1 MKADPG
7 YFGPD
12 SMMWKVNKE
21 ITVLFGGARALLMHA
36 AHPLIAAGAR
46 QTSFYQRD
54 PWKRLI
60 RTLSLQNS
68 VTFGTKE
75 EADES
80 AHRINKLHE
89 VIKGTDEVSGGYY
102 DALDHEQL
110 LWVHACLQI
119 SSIYFYEKTVKKLT
133 TEEKDLYHKE
143 NTVAAEMVLVDPK
156 QMPTTHEGLKQWVI
170 EKSKEKP
177 FDKVL
182 FGLGIRFVGETV
194 AKKLAKRFGSIDSLK
209 KASLEELIQ
218 TEDIGE
224 RIAKSLVAYFSDP
237 KNQDL
242 LSQLQIFGLQLEL
255 KLTTLALHSQF
266 SGKRFVVSGVFES
279 FSREDLK
286 KEIEDLGGIIASSI
300 SSKTDYLVAGEGIG
314 PSKKAKAEQLGIPLL
329 NELEYMQ
336 LKQ

>member
-1 MKADPG
+1 MIFFNLLLIFIELKVISMEADPG
-7 YFGPD
+7 YFGPN

-89 VIKGTDEVSGGYY
+89 VIKGKDSVTGNIY

-119 SSIYFYEKTVKKLT
+119 SSIYFYEKTVKKLSND
-133 TEEKDLYHKE
+133 EKNQYHLE
-143 NTVAAEMVLVDPK
+143 NTKAAELVLINTKEMPK
-156 QMPTTHEGLKQWVI
+156 SHDELKVWVK
-170 EKSKEKP
+170 EKSRENNYLIYT
-177 FDKVL
+177 D
-182 FGLGIRFVGETV
+182 V
-194 AKKLAKRFGSIDSLK
+194 AKDVQEIIAGGPVPTHIKPIWPFISFTAFNTLPRVFK
-209 KASLEELIQ
+209 
-218 TEDIGE
+218 DIYGIKE
-224 RIAKSLVAYFSDP
+224 SKY
-237 KNQDL
+237 KNLL
-242 LSQLQIFGLQLEL
+242 LSFNLAFL
-255 KLTTLALHSQF
+255 KYSRPFLPPFFRLIAPARWAKQRLTKNPSL
-266 SGKRFVVSGVFES
+266 RFK
-279 FSREDLK
+279 D
-286 KEIEDLGGIIASSI
+286 
-300 SSKTDYLVAGEGIG
+300 
-314 PSKKAKAEQLGIPLL
+314 KANI
-329 NELEYMQ
+329 
-336 LKQ
+336 

>member
-1 MKADPG
+1 MKGDPG
-7 YFGPD
+7 YFGPQ

-89 VIKGTDEVSGGYY
+89 VIKGEDEITGGYY

-133 TEEKDLYHKE
+133 EKEKNQYHEE
-143 NTVAAEMVLVDPK
+143 NSIAAEMVLVNPEIMPK
-156 QMPTTHEGLKQWVI
+156 THEDLKNWVI
-170 EKSKEKP
+170 EKSKEK
-177 FDKVL
+177 
-182 FGLGIRFVGETV
+182 
-194 AKKLAKRFGSIDSLK
+194 
-209 KASLEELIQ
+209 
-218 TEDIGE
+218 
-224 RIAKSLVAYFSDP
+224 
-237 KNQDL
+237 
-242 LSQLQIFGLQLEL
+242 
-255 KLTTLALHSQF
+255 
-266 SGKRFVVSGVFES
+266 
-279 FSREDLK
+279 
-286 KEIEDLGGIIASSI
+286 
-300 SSKTDYLVAGEGIG
+300 DYLVLTDVAIDVADIISGGPVPRHIKPIWPFIAFTAFNTLPPEFKNIYGINETKFK
-314 PSKKAKAEQLGIPLL
+314 SVLL
-329 NELEYMQ
+329 NFNLYL
-336 LKQ
+336 LKYTRPFLPPFFRLIAPARWAKQRLTRNPNLSFKDKSKLL

>member
-68 VTFGTKE
+68 VTFGSKN

-89 VIKGTDEVSGGYY
+89 VIKGNDEVTGDVY

-119 SSIYFYEKTVKKLT
+119 SSIYFYEKTVKKLSV
-133 TEEKDLYHKE
+133 EEKNKYHKE
-143 NTVAAEMVLVDPK
+143 NMVAAGLVLIDIDEMP
-156 QMPTTHEGLKQWVI
+156 QTHEELKEWVVN
-170 EKSKEKP
+170 KSKTENYLIYT
-177 FDKVL
+177 D
-182 FGLGIRFVGETV
+182 V
-194 AKKLAKRFGSIDSLK
+194 AKDVQEITAGGPVPRHIKPIWPFISFTAFNTLPKEFKELYGVNESKIKDVILKFNLNFLKFTRPFLPPFFRLIPPARGAKQRLK
-209 KASLEELIQ
+209 SK
-218 TEDIGE
+218 
-224 RIAKSLVAYFSDP
+224 P
-237 KNQDL
+237 NL
-242 LSQLQIFGLQLEL
+242 LF
-255 KLTTLALHSQF
+255 K
-266 SGKRFVVSGVFES
+266 
-279 FSREDLK
+279 D
-286 KEIEDLGGIIASSI
+286 
-300 SSKTDYLVAGEGIG
+300 
-314 PSKKAKAEQLGIPLL
+314 KAKF
-329 NELEYMQ
+329 
-336 LKQ
+336 

>member
-12 SMMWKVNKE
+12 SMMWRVNKE

-68 VTFGTKE
+68 VTFGTKD

-89 VIKGTDEVSGGYY
+89 VIRGEDEVTGGYY
-102 DALDHEQL
+102 DALDYEQL

-133 TEEKDLYHKE
+133 DAEKDKYHQE
-143 NTVAAEMVLVDPK
+143 NCKAAQMVLVDVK
-156 QMPTTHEGLKQWVI
+156 LMPNTH
-170 EKSKEKP
+170 
-177 FDKVL
+177 
-182 FGLGIRFVGETV
+182 
-194 AKKLAKRFGSIDSLK
+194 
-209 KASLEELIQ
+209 
-218 TEDIGE
+218 
-224 RIAKSLVAYFSDP
+224 
-237 KNQDL
+237 N
-242 LSQLQIFGLQLEL
+242 EL
-255 KLTTLALHSQF
+255 KEWII
-266 SGKRFVVSGVFES
+266 KK
-279 FSREDLK
+279 SREK
-286 KEIEDLGGIIASSI
+286 
-300 SSKTDYLVAGEGIG
+300 DYLVKTDVAIDVYDIIG
-314 PSKKAKAEQLGIPLL
+314 GGPVPKHLSLIHI
-329 NELEYMQ
+329 
-336 LKQ
+336 

>member
-1 MKADPG
+1 MKGDPG
-7 YFGPD
+7 YFGPQ

-89 VIKGTDEVSGGYY
+89 VIKGEDEITGGYY

-133 TEEKDLYHKE
+133 EDEKNQYHEE
-143 NTVAAEMVLVDPK
+143 NSIAAEMVLVDRKIMPK
-156 QMPTTHEGLKQWVI
+156 THQELKDWVI
-170 EKSKEKP
+170 QK
-177 FDKVL
+177 
-182 FGLGIRFVGETV
+182 
-194 AKKLAKRFGSIDSLK
+194 
-209 KASLEELIQ
+209 
-218 TEDIGE
+218 
-224 RIAKSLVAYFSDP
+224 
-237 KNQDL
+237 
-242 LSQLQIFGLQLEL
+242 
-255 KLTTLALHSQF
+255 
-266 SGKRFVVSGVFES
+266 
-279 FSREDLK
+279 SREK
-286 KEIEDLGGIIASSI
+286 
-300 SSKTDYLVAGEGIG
+300 DYLVLTDVAIDVADIISGGPVPRHIKPIWPFIAFTAFNTLPQEFKNIYGIRETKF
-314 PSKKAKAEQLGIPLL
+314 KKVLL
-329 NELEYMQ
+329 NFNLSL
-336 LKQ
+336 LKYSRPFLPPFFRLIAPARWAKQRLTRNPNLSFKDKSKL

>member
-102 DALDHEQL
+102 DALDNEQL

-133 TEEKDLYHKE
+133 TEEKNLYHKE

-170 EKSKEKP
+170 GKSKEK
-177 FDKVL
+177 DYL
-182 FGLGIRFVGETV
+182 MMTDV
-194 AKKLAKRFGSIDSLK
+194 AKDVYEI
-209 KASLEELIQ
+209 
-218 TEDIGE
+218 IGGGPVPTHIKPIWPF
-224 RIAKSLVAYFSDP
+224 IAFTAFNTLP
-237 KNQDL
+237 KE
-242 LSQLQIFGLQLEL
+242 F
-255 KLTTLALHSQF
+255 
-266 SGKRFVVSGVFES
+266 
-279 FSREDLK
+279 
-286 KEIEDLGGIIASSI
+286 KEIYGIKETKFKSA
-300 SSKTDYLVAGEGIG
+300 LVSFNLAML
-314 PSKKAKAEQLGIPLL
+314 KYTRPLL
-329 NELEYMQ
+329 PPFFRLIAPARWAKQRITRKPN
-336 LKQ
+336 LKFKDKSRI